1 MHLRCIK
8 CMTKKTILEQL
19 HRRRQN
25 WGGGGH
31 GKGGVVGSWIKSG
44 IQYVKNILTI
54 NDIKD
59 KENVI

>member
-1 MHLRCIK
+1 
-8 CMTKKTILEQL
+8 MTKETILEQL
-19 HRRRQN
+19 HCTLASSEL
-25 WGGGGH
+25 GGRGD
-31 GKGGVVGSWIKSG
+31 SWIKSG